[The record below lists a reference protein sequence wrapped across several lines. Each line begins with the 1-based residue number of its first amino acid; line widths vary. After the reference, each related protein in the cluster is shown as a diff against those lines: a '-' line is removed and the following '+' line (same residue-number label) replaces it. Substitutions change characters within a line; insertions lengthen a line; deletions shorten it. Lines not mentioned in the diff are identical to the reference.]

1 MTKPAGATQHKQ
13 QREFAEK
20 ALAMFTDCRLT
31 ITVPEA
37 AMRLGI
43 GRNQGYAA
51 AACGDIPIIR
61 IGKRMLVPIAA
72 FEAMLAVRTKAQIVA
87 AELERRIRTDEPETI
102 YCTSPSIAR
111 NERPPRI
118 ASPERSRRLS

>member
-1 MTKPAGATQHKQ
+1 MTRPTGCTQHKH

-20 ALAMFTDCRLT
+20 ALAMVTERRLT

-37 AMRLGI
+37 AKRLGI

-51 AACGDIPIIR
+51 PACGDIPIIR

-72 FEAMLAVRTKAQIVA
+72 FEAMLAVRTRAPARVA
-87 AELERRIRTDEPETI
+87 MG
-102 YCTSPSIAR
+102 
-111 NERPPRI
+111 
-118 ASPERSRRLS
+118 

>member
-1 MTKPAGATQHKQ
+1 MTTKPTGCTQRNNQ
-13 QREFAEK
+13 QREIAEK
-20 ALAMFTDCRLT
+20 PLAMVTERRLT

-37 AMRLGI
+37 AKRLGI

-87 AELERRIRTDEPETI
+87 AELDRRIRTDEPET
-102 YCTSPSIAR
+102 A
-111 NERPPRI
+111 
-118 ASPERSRRLS
+118 A